1 MADYGYDPRGAPQ
14 RGPPRGY
21 NGDQNNNYP
30 PRDAAFNN
38 IFGSVPPGRS
48 QTMTSSSMPPNMNQG
63 RTQTMSSTSSGMP
76 RQPPPRPPPGH
87 YPDRGDPTRTRT
99 IDSNTNMGNGYYPQS
114 RSASGGQ
121 QMPAHYMQ
129 QQQQHQH
136 LHQQGPP
143 MHQQQQRR
151 PYPGPGGPAP
161 PRMEHRGPP
170 SQAAGARTP
179 AQRFY
184 QGGPGPGP
192 AMNNDPYRSQS
203 LASAP
208 RPQMYQQQQAPSN
221 YQQAPAN
228 QFRQAPYA
236 HQNSARTTA
245 QGRVV
250 PERHEDRAMSMTGT
264 YPPQD
269 RDAHQTMSGRVIP
282 NRRAPTELPTTNGY
296 SNSIGGIPNVPGT
309 QTRTPSMASSN
320 GGSDHNRTMSM
331 ASTIAPTIA
340 ESDAG
345 TLVHRP
351 TRSKSIESDRPP
363 TASKIR
369 PPLVYPALLSRV
381 GECFRRKIIVGDR
394 TKNELTYK
402 NAFSGSEAVDVLS
415 YIIRT
420 TDRNLALLL
429 GRALDAQKY
438 FHDVTYEHRLRDS
451 QSEMYQFKETLM
463 DEPEEQP
470 SVNGVFVL
478 LSECYSPTCTRDQLC
493 YSIACP
499 RRLEQVSRLNLKI
512 NPGLRKEDSANINDD
527 EIDQTDEQKLW
538 INSVPKEIADK
549 VDEREKK
556 RQEVISEI
564 FYTERDFVK
573 DLEYLRDFWIM
584 PLRSKASPIPIQRRD
599 KVVKGIFSNIIDHPS
614 IHSVSSRFAASLTAR
629 QQKEPI
635 VHNVGDIFL
644 EYVPMFEPFIWYGSR
659 QLEGKF
665 EFENERSVNQY
676 FAKFVDEIERRKES
690 RKLELNGYL
699 TKPTTRL
706 ARYPLLLENV
716 LKYTEDGNPDKE
728 DIPKVLTVI
737 RDLLGRVNAES
748 GKAENRFNLRR
759 LHEQLRFRPNEKVDL
774 KLTEEGREL
783 VFKSLFKK
791 SPTDPAEI
799 TAFLFD
805 HAVLLVR
812 IKQTGKIEEI
822 KAYRRPIPLELLAI
836 REMEEVI
843 PQSMKRASSSLIP
856 SIRAN
861 AGDAKKGDG
870 WPITFRHLGK
880 AGYELM
886 LFASNQAARKK
897 WLEYIDNAQQR
908 LRARADFFNTSVICS
923 NFFAGANQVN
933 CVTPFDGG
941 RKLLYGTD
949 NGVYLSD
956 RKNKDQVPRR
966 VLETTSV
973 TQIDILEEYQ
983 LLLVLSNK
991 TLQSYSVSALNP
1003 DEPALSKRPKKI
1015 QNHCSFFKTGICL
1028 GRHLV
1033 CCVKSSALSTTIK
1046 VFEPN
1051 DAMTKAKK
1059 QKGLGKFMSSGH
1071 DELKPF
1077 KEFYI
1082 PTESYSVHFLKS
1094 KLCVA
1099 CARGFEVVALETLE
1113 TQSLLDQADTS
1124 LDFVARKEGVR
1135 PIHIE
1140 RLNGEFLLNYS
1151 EFSFFVNRNGWRA
1164 RAEWRIDW
1172 EGTPQSF
1179 ALSYPWI
1186 LAFEPNFIE
1195 LRNMENG
1202 AVHIVP
1208 RKNIRMLHSSTHEIL
1223 FAHEDDKGDDVVE
1236 AIDFWKSNRKSEL
1249 LSLPAVP
1256 ASQAP
1261 R

>member
-1 MADYGYDPRGAPQ
+1 MSNYGYDPRGAPQ
-14 RGPPRGY
+14 RPSQRGY
-21 NGDQNNNYP
+21 DDNNYGQ
-30 PRDAAFNN
+30 RDAAFSN
-38 IFGSVPPGRS
+38 IFGAAPPPGRS
-48 QTMTSSSMPPNMNQG
+48 QTMTSSSSMPQSMMDPG
-63 RTQTMSSTSSGMP
+63 RTQTMSSMSSGMQ
-76 RQPPPRPPPGH
+76 RQPPPRAPPGH
-87 YPDRGDPTRTRT
+87 YGDPGAGRTRT
-99 IDSNTNMGNGYYPQS
+99 MDSNSMMGNGYYPSQ

-129 QQQQHQH
+129 QQQQQH
-136 LHQQGPP
+136 HP
-143 MHQQQQRR
+143 QQQARR
-151 PYPGPGGPAP
+151 PYPGPGGPPP
-161 PRMEHRGPP
+161 PRMEQRGPP
-170 SQAAGARTP
+170 PQQAPGPRTP

-184 QGGPGPGP
+184 QGGPAPGP

-203 LASAP
+203 LASTP
-208 RPQMYQQQQAPSN
+208 RQPLYHPPPSA

-228 QFRQAPYA
+228 HLRQAPYA
-236 HQNSARTTA
+236 PQNSSRTTA

-250 PERHEDRAMSMTGT
+250 PERQEDRTMSLTGN
-264 YPPQD
+264 YQPQSMD
-269 RDAHQTMSGRVIP
+269 SHQTMSGRVIP
-282 NRRAPTELPTTNGY
+282 NRRAPAELPNTNGY
-296 SNSIGGIPNVPGT
+296 PNSLPHAPGA
-309 QTRTPSMASSN
+309 QTRTSSMVSSN
-320 GGSDHNRTMSM
+320 GGGDHSRTMSM
-331 ASTIAPTIA
+331 ASTVAPTIA
-340 ESDAG
+340 PSDSDAS
-345 TLVHRP
+345 TLAQRP
-351 TRSKSIESDRPP
+351 TRSKSIESERPP
-363 TASKIR
+363 TATKIR

-429 GRALDAQKY
+429 GRALDAQKF

-451 QSEMYQFKETLM
+451 QSEMYQFRETLM
-463 DEPEEQP
+463 DEPEERP
-470 SVNGVFVL
+470 AVNGVFVL

-512 NPGLRKEDSANINDD
+512 NPGLRKEDAVNAVDD
-527 EIDQTDEQKLW
+527 EVDQTDEQKLW
-538 INSVPKEIADK
+538 INSVPKEVA
-549 VDEREKK
+549 E
-556 RQEVISEI
+556 
-564 FYTERDFVK
+564 
-573 DLEYLRDFWIM
+573 
-584 PLRSKASPIPIQRRD
+584 
-599 KVVKGIFSNIIDHPS
+599 
-614 IHSVSSRFAASLTAR
+614 
-629 QQKEPI
+629 
-635 VHNVGDIFL
+635 
-644 EYVPMFEPFIWYGSR
+644 
-659 QLEGKF
+659 
-665 EFENERSVNQY
+665 
-676 FAKFVDEIERRKES
+676 
-690 RKLELNGYL
+690 
-699 TKPTTRL
+699 
-706 ARYPLLLENV
+706 
-716 LKYTEDGNPDKE
+716 KYTDDENPDKE
-728 DIPKVLTVI
+728 DIPKVLVMI
-737 RDLLGRVNAES
+737 RDILGRVNAES

-759 LHEQLRFRPNEKVDL
+759 LHEQLRFRPNERVDL
-774 KLTEEGREL
+774 RLTEEGREM
-783 VFKSLFKK
+783 VFKCLFKK

-812 IKQTGKIEEI
+812 IKQTGKAEEI

-836 REMEEVI
+836 REMDELI
-843 PQSMKRASSSLIP
+843 PKDGNMKRTSSSLIP
-856 SIRAN
+856 SIRNTAN
-861 AGDAKKGDG
+861 DPARKEG

-880 AGYELM
+880 AGYELT
-886 LFASNQAARKK
+886 LYASNQAARQK
-897 WLEYIDNAQQR
+897 WLEFIHTAQER
-908 LRARADFFNTSVICS
+908 LRSRADFFNTTVIS
-923 NFFAGANQVN
+923 SHFFAGTNRVN

-956 RKNKDQVPRR
+956 RKVKDQVPRR
-966 VLETTSV
+966 VLETASV

-991 TLQSYSVSALNP
+991 TLQSYPVSALNP
-1003 DEPALSKRPKKI
+1003 DEPALSRRPKKI
-1015 QNHCSFFKTGICL
+1015 QNHCTFFKTGICL

-1051 DAMTKAKK
+1051 DAMTKNKK
-1059 QKGLGKFMSSGH
+1059 QKGIGKFISGGH

-1082 PTESYSVHFLKS
+1082 PTESSSVHFLKS

-1099 CARGFEVVALETLE
+1099 CARGFEVVSLETLE

-1164 RAEWRIDW
+1164 RPEWRIDW

-1195 LRNMENG
+1195 LRNMESG

-1249 LSLPAVP
+1249 LGS
-1256 ASQAP
+1256 
-1261 R
+1261 